1 MCKMSFV
8 QAKLKDTRLT
18 KVLFGGGCHR
28 KLRVSSVPKVK
39 AGSWHRACQ
48 TTGGQEAFSHS
59 LPDPFTSSSSSFS
72 SSPLYLLGHKLG
84 LLLFFPPKS

>member
-1 MCKMSFV
+1 MCKMIFV

-18 KVLFGGGCHR
+18 KVLFGGGYHR
-28 KLRVSSVPKVK
+28 KLRVSFVPKVK
-39 AGSWHRACQ
+39 AGSRHRACK
-48 TTGGQEAFSHS
+48 TTGEQAAFSRS
-59 LPDPFTSSSSSFS
+59 LPDPSTSSSFS